1 MSTRFQ
7 TMILLTR
14 STERVFSLE
23 GSGFTAR
30 KTLQAFYF
38 FPDRDRLESERNIF
52 HVNESCP
59 ERGDFG
65 IDRHLAVRSAA
76 GRLPVET
83 RTSLDKMEW
92 AA

>member
-1 MSTRFQ
+1 M
-7 TMILLTR
+7 
-14 STERVFSLE
+14 
-23 GSGFTAR
+23 
-30 KTLQAFYF
+30 
-38 FPDRDRLESERNIF
+38 
-52 HVNESCP
+52 NESCP